1 MQFQARKV
9 LWLTIS
15 ASSLTIFAGF
25 GHLAVSHHRLQA
37 STAHPVKTTP
47 TTHRSKPAKV
57 VPIDWHAPSM
67 KKSYPNLTQY
77 PDLKIRVS
85 IADQRVYLESH
96 YQKLYTM
103 LASTGKTGDDTP
115 KGSFE
120 IQPERGL
127 NFYNS
132 QSGEG
137 ANYWVSFKDHGIY
150 LFHSVPVDAQGH
162 YVVREAEQLGKVANS
177 HGCIRLTISDA
188 KWLYEN
194 IPTHTPV
201 EVS

>member
-1 MQFQARKV
+1 MQSQARKI
-9 LWLTIS
+9 LWWTIS
-15 ASSLTIFAGF
+15 ASSLAIFIGF
-25 GHLAVSHHRLQA
+25 GQLAISHRRLQT
-37 STAHPVKTTP
+37 SIPKPVQ
-47 TTHRSKPAKV
+47 PAPIHHTKAV
-57 VPIDWHAPSM
+57 QPAPIDWHGSSM

-77 PDLKIRVS
+77 PNIKIRVS
-85 IADQRVYLESH
+85 IANQRVYLENNH
-96 YQKLYTM
+96 QTLYTM
-103 LASTGKTGDDTP
+103 LASTGKAGDDTP

-127 NFYNS
+127 HFYNS

-150 LFHSVPVDAQGH
+150 LFHSVPVDVQGN

-177 HGCIRLTISDA
+177 HGCIRLTIADA
-188 KWLYEN
+188 KWLYTN
-194 IPTHTPV
+194 IPMHTPV